1 MKKEI
6 IFTNLVL
13 ETFKA
18 SGILNIQ
25 GDNLTKEF
33 GLTSS
38 RWKILGAIKLS
49 KAPMTIVDI
58 SSYMGQSRQAVQR
71 IVKTMI
77 NEGLVKQVDN
87 PRHKQSKY
95 IELTNKANEI
105 YNLLDKKQL
114 QWARECSK
122 DFSESDLNIALDV
135 LKRINKLDL

>member
-1 MKKEI
+1 MKKET

-58 SSYMGQSRQAVQR
+58 SNYMGQSRQAVQR
-71 IVKTMI
+71 IVKVMI
-77 NEGLVKQVDN
+77 NEDLIKLINN
-87 PRHKQSKY
+87 PKHKQSKY
-95 IELTNKANEI
+95 IELTKKAYNI
-105 YNLLDKKQL
+105 YELLDEKQSK
-114 QWARECSK
+114 WARESSSS
-122 DFSESDLNIALDV
+122 FSESDLCIALNV
-135 LKRINKLDL
+135 LNHINKLYS

>member
-95 IELTNKANEI
+95 IELTKKANDI
-105 YNLLDKKQL
+105 YELLDEKQSK
-114 QWARECSK
+114 WAKESSSC
-122 DFSESDLNIALDV
+122 FNESDLCIALNV
-135 LKRINKLDL
+135 LNHINKLYS